1 MKHRIDMEPEQH
13 QSHQHPQKKEAPPK
27 MAAPKAKVAKVSA
40 KAHRK
45 TSPK

>member
-1 MKHRIDMEPEQH
+1 MKHRIDMEPEQK
-13 QSHQHPQKKEAPPK
+13 QSQPHPLKKEALPK
-27 MAAPKAKVAKVSA
+27 MAAPKTKNAKVSA

>member
-1 MKHRIDMEPEQH
+1 MKQRIELDTEH
-13 QSHQHPQKKEAPPK
+13 QREMHPQKKEAPPK
-27 MAAPKAKVAKVSA
+27 MNVPKAKVSKVSA